1 MDKPRR
7 RLRKHS
13 VTENIHASRPSPSA
27 INEVRFSVLAHAA
40 WAPGLET
47 PDAWSAWA
55 NSSPPGDNAAQ
66 IEIEI
71 ETGMRSG
78 SDAAAGSGEP
88 PLAAMPAMLRR
99 RASLPGKMALNAAY
113 SAISTAPDKTDIP
126 VVFCSRHGE
135 CGRSAE
141 LLIDLAQNLP
151 LSPTAFSLSVH
162 NATGGLFSIARH
174 DHANSLALAA
184 GHSTIE
190 HAAIE
195 ACSLLADG
203 ASAVLLVAS
212 DGPLPEA
219 FGKFTDCNEQ
229 PFGWAW
235 LVQAAKTTTPT
246 NTISLRWTMT
256 APAERNDDGR
266 DSAEV
271 QEIAKPMAEPG
282 GLQVMRFFLRGDPGL
297 QRTADNRRWIWS
309 RHD

>member
-1 MDKPRR
+1 MHKRLIK
-7 RLRKHS
+7 LRKHS
-13 VTENIHASRPSPSA
+13 VIENIHSSRPSPSA

-55 NSSPPGDNAAQ
+55 NGSHHGDNAPQ

-71 ETGMRSG
+71 G
-78 SDAAAGSGEP
+78 AAGSGEP
-88 PLAAMPAMLRR
+88 PLPAMPAMLRR

-113 SAISTAPDKTDIP
+113 RAISAAADRTDIP

-141 LLIDLAQNLP
+141 LLIDLAQKLP

-162 NATGGLFSIARH
+162 NATGGLFSIARR

-203 ASAVLLVAS
+203 ASAVLLVVS

-219 FGKFTDCNEQ
+219 FSKFTDCNEQ
-229 PFGWAW
+229 SFGWAW
-235 LVQAAKTTTPT
+235 LVQAAKTTQTDA
-246 NTISLRWTMT
+246 ISLRWTLCT
-256 APAERNDDGR
+256 DPAERDDDR
-266 DSAEV
+266 QDRQSE
-271 QEIAKPMAEPG
+271 QEMAEPG

>member
-1 MDKPRR
+1 
-7 RLRKHS
+7 
-13 VTENIHASRPSPSA
+13 VIENIPSSRPSPSA

-47 PDAWSAWA
+47 PDAWTAWA
-55 NSSPPGDNAAQ
+55 NGSP
-66 IEIEI
+66 
-71 ETGMRSG
+71 RSD
-78 SDAAAGSGEP
+78 SAPQSGEP
-88 PLAAMPAMLRR
+88 PLPAMPAMLRR
-99 RASLPGKMALNAAY
+99 RASLPGRMALNAAY
-113 SAISTAPDKTDIP
+113 RAISAAADRTDIP
-126 VVFCSRHGE
+126 IVFCSRHGE
-135 CGRSAE
+135 CGRSSE
-141 LLIDLAQNLP
+141 LLIDLAQKLP

-203 ASAVLLVAS
+203 ANAVLLVAS

-219 FGKFTDCNEQ
+219 FSQFTDCDEQ
-229 PFGWAW
+229 SFGWAW
-235 LVQAAKTTTPT
+235 LVQAAKTAPTTPT
-246 NTISLRWTMT
+246 APTDTISLRWTLCTDRPDRQDVHKIAEPMT
-256 APAERNDDGR
+256 
-266 DSAEV
+266 
-271 QEIAKPMAEPG
+271 EPG

-297 QRTADNRRWIWS
+297 QRTADNRHWIWS

>member
-1 MDKPRR
+1 M
-7 RLRKHS
+7 
-13 VTENIHASRPSPSA
+13 TENLHVSRSSPSASA

-55 NSSPPGDNAAQ
+55 NGSHPGDNAPQ
-66 IEIEI
+66 IEIG
-71 ETGMRSG
+71 T
-78 SDAAAGSGEP
+78 AGSADP

-113 SAISTAPDKTDIP
+113 SAISAAADRTDIP

-162 NATGGLFSIARH
+162 NATGGLFSIARR

-203 ASAVLLVAS
+203 ANAVLLVAS
-212 DGPLPEA
+212 DGPLPEP
-219 FGKFTDCNEQ
+219 FSTFTDCNEQ
-229 PFGWAW
+229 SFGWAW
-235 LVQAAKTTTPT
+235 LMQAAKTTSTTPT
-246 NTISLRWTMT
+246 DTISLRWTLDT
-256 APAERNDDGR
+256 DRTGPAERDDAMPDR
-266 DSAEV
+266 
-271 QEIAKPMAEPG
+271 QEMAEPG
-282 GLQVMRFFLRGDPGL
+282 GLQIMRFFLRGDPGL

>member
-1 MDKPRR
+1 
-7 RLRKHS
+7 
-13 VTENIHASRPSPSA
+13 
-27 INEVRFSVLAHAA
+27 
-40 WAPGLET
+40 
-47 PDAWSAWA
+47 
-55 NSSPPGDNAAQ
+55 
-66 IEIEI
+66 
-71 ETGMRSG
+71 
-78 SDAAAGSGEP
+78 
-88 PLAAMPAMLRR
+88 MLRR

-113 SAISTAPDKTDIP
+113 SAISAAADQTEIP

-162 NATGGLFSIARH
+162 NATGGLFSIARR

-219 FGKFTDCNEQ
+219 FSKFTDCNEQ

-235 LVQAAKTTTPT
+235 LVQAAKTASPT
-246 NTISLRWTMT
+246 DTISLRWTLDTDRT
-256 APAERNDDGR
+256 AHTERDDAMPDVPA
-266 DSAEV
+266 
-271 QEIAKPMAEPG
+271 MAEPG